1 VRVQGVAYTSA
12 PERRTATLAIDGA
25 PAVTL
30 RQGESASG
38 IEVQLILRDQVYLR
52 YGADVFAAEVGR

>member
-12 PERRTATLAIDGA
+12 PERRTATLVIDGA

-30 RQGESASG
+30 RQGESAGS
-38 IEVQLILRDQVYLR
+38 IEVQLIMRDQVYLR
-52 YGADVFAAEVGR
+52 YGADVFAAGVER